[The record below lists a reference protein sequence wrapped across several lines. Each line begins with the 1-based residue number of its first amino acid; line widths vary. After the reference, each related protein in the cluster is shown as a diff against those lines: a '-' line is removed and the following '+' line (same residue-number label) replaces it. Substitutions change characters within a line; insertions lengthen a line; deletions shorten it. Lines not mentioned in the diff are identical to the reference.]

1 MKKIISSILVFSMAL
16 TFSFAAS
23 KKQKSKNTVLEAKK
37 KFAIEGV
44 ELGSIDWCM
53 DDATLTPKGEIIWNK
68 NKEDDWLH
76 YGWELRGTDMS
87 KYAGLKIQV
96 TPFSNQD
103 DLRVEVENPASLGDW
118 TYSFGKDGICYVLFN
133 GQGIWYGEM
142 KNPDPEEGFQIRF
155 LVNKANQPKTVIKSI
170 ELLSKEDYPDVSY
183 LDLLGIKFG
192 SSCNQTRI
200 VGNEIT
206 WPKGYQDG
214 NAGWNL
220 EGIDLSEYDRI
231 RVEIE
236 SNDATGLHISM
247 TEKDGA
253 NYHEFRN
260 SQIEPGVYDADISGE
275 GYSYINEDGTELHK
289 SEGLSIYLHTYTE
302 KPRTKD
308 QKTVVKSVQLLK
320 GKRVANENLMI
331 EGTPFGT
338 ADWYSNVYDGG
349 VIEWQW
355 DGKEKGPCAGWN
367 VKGVDFTKYKKIRI
381 ELDPSSD
388 NLHYEIRMAQGEV
401 SLGFNAVSPYVLEA
415 NFDGSDYRWRWP
427 KNMSWDLA
435 KGIDEIQIRTEIS
448 KKGYKT
454 IVKSV
459 KLIDEE
465 DNEVQ
470 QPEAI
475 MLYGKK
481 LGSQRDN
488 AWIDEDF
495 AINWQKANWAECGWK
510 FEKLDGDIVE
520 VKVTSTDAPLRFRIA
535 DFVNNNEASYIDNGT
550 HIFRVNV
557 KTKKQINTK
566 GTASDAEWIKSSK
579 PFDFSQGGKICL
591 EPANGVYKEGKKT
604 VVESITIE

>member
-1 MKKIISSILVFSMAL
+1 MKKFISSILVFSMAL

-23 KKQKSKNTVLEAKK
+23 KKQKSKNTVLDAKK

-142 KNPDPEEGFQIRF
+142 KNPAPEEGFQIRF
-155 LVNKANQPKTVIKSI
+155 LVNRANQPKTVIKSI
-170 ELLSKEDYPDVSY
+170 ELLSKEDYPDVSH
-183 LDLLGIKFG
+183 LDLLGVKFG
-192 SSCNQTRI
+192 SSCYQTRI
-200 VGNEIT
+200 VGNEVT
-206 WPKGYQDG
+206 WLKGYQDG

-236 SNDATGLHISM
+236 SNDATGFEISM
-247 TEKDGA
+247 SEKDGA
-253 NYHEFRN
+253 NYHAFSN
-260 SQIEPGVYDADISGE
+260 SQIQPGIYEADINGE

-289 SEGLSIYLHTYTE
+289 SEGLSIFLHTWNE
-302 KPRTKD
+302 KPRTKE

-331 EGTPFGT
+331 EGKPFGT
-338 ADWYSNVYDGG
+338 ANWYSNVYDGG

-388 NLHYEIRMAQGEV
+388 NLHYEIRMAQGEFA
-401 SLGFNAVSPYVLEA
+401 LGFNAVSPYVLEA

-427 KNMSWDLA
+427 DNMSWDLA

-495 AINWQKANWAECGWK
+495 AINWKKANWAECGWK

-535 DFVNNNEASYIDNGT
+535 DFANNNEASYIDNGT

-566 GTASDAEWIKSSK
+566 GTASDAEWVKSSK